1 MFRFT
6 IRELLLLTVIAA
18 VGIGWWQEHSRLA
31 SLANELKSR
40 NEQLAALRGG
50 PNFYFHMET
59 ARLEEELK
67 KRGPLVRFLG
77 PLPRRSFFV
86 EPYHDPWQ
94 QAMLARQKLEKDAD
108 AAGYVITAGKDG
120 RPTLEPKPGYWKER
134 PAVSPPDDI

>member
-1 MFRFT
+1 MNRTPMFRFT

-18 VGIGWWQEHSRLA
+18 LGIGWRLEHSTLA
-31 SLANELKSR
+31 SLSNELKSR

-120 RPTLEPKPGYWKER
+120 RPTLEPKPGY
-134 PAVSPPDDI
+134 